1 MKMTPDGLP
10 GYKHC
15 PYHCEVEKTVAM
27 SALYTLW
34 SLEALLEGSQST
46 TVSPHLSP
54 SLLVCIQ
61 QQAPSSGNLWAILSD
76 AWEIESDI

>member
-1 MKMTPDGLP
+1 MVSQVTSTVLITVK
-10 GYKHC
+10 
-15 PYHCEVEKTVAM
+15 KTVAV
-27 SALYTLW
+27 SAVHTLW

-61 QQAPSSGNLWAILSD
+61 QQAPSSGGLWAVVLPD
-76 AWEIESDI
+76 AWKTESDKWEDPK